1 MGLPGGKNSLKRYI
15 CEHHPSA
22 CVRSGSFEMAM
33 RETTSNRDSTIVCKD
48 GNIMMMAVPLSVR
61 TVDEYVECIYNQ
73 LAVLM
78 QHAGVVVVCFDEPD
92 AVPIAKSATQ
102 ARRDA
107 RATSA
112 SDETVPIGDDYDS
125 ETMNGVHDVHVLI
138 KQRPTR
144 YRAFDEVMLR
154 VTQRI
159 VQAESMESELNPM
172 EEFEMRRI
180 VFDGIDARGASRP
193 PNESRN
199 PGIFSNDGDLS
210 REICRRRPYPIGE
223 ADMKL
228 QHIASIVTSL
238 YPSAPRFTVL
248 DTVDTDNL
256 PIALL
261 RYGEDADFERQYICM
276 RERGSYAKRK
286 RLGSNERDS
295 SDVSNETAGV
305 LLLHPSSIVRGLFE
319 NAEDALKTV
328 AQDDETRFK
337 IAVHSLIFFTA
348 CCWAITG
355 CDFVQ
360 PEIGH
365 TDVVTSVALQFG
377 RANLEEVVS
386 SVVRC
391 TQEWNSEE
399 TLSCGHAQLVC
410 MIRKVAS
417 CAGSRLSARSKVRTV
432 HSNTHT
438 CAHLIAFR
446 TVHPLQQAC
455 SMLLNVEDW
464 RLRRSIWTAFYWSD
478 PETPPS
484 RPLP

>member
-33 RETTSNRDSTIVCKD
+33 RGTTSNRDSTIVCKD
-48 GNIMMMAVPLSVR
+48 GNIMMMAVPSSVR

-107 RATSA
+107 RSSSTTEAA
-112 SDETVPIGDDYDS
+112 EEGVPTGDDYDS

-154 VTQRI
+154 VTHKI
-159 VQAESMESELNPM
+159 VEAESVEFELNPI

-180 VFDGIDARGASRP
+180 VFDGIDSRGASRP
-193 PNESRN
+193 PNESRK

-210 REICRRRPYPIGE
+210 REICRRRPYAIGE
-223 ADMKL
+223 ADMKV
-228 QHIASIVTSL
+228 QHIASIVTTL
-238 YPSAPRFTVL
+238 YPSDVRFTVL

-276 RERGSYAKRK
+276 RERGNYAKRK
-286 RLGSNERDS
+286 RLGSGARDS
-295 SDVSNETAGV
+295 SDVSSETAGV

-319 NAEDALKTV
+319 DAEDALKAV
-328 AQDDETRFK
+328 ARDDETRFK

-377 RANLEEVVS
+377 RSNLEEVVS

-399 TLSCGHAQLVC
+399 TLSSGHAQLVC

-417 CAGSRLSARSKVRTV
+417 CAGSRLSARSK
-432 HSNTHT
+432 
-438 CAHLIAFR
+438 
-446 TVHPLQQAC
+446 AC